1 MTDIYLSH
9 IRIQNFRTFGS
20 FDVEIPAAPGLVI
33 LTGTNGLGKSSFFD
47 AIEWGLTG
55 FIRRFTPYVEK
66 SRFSEGDYLTRRGA
80 EANSHEV
87 ILTFSDGKP
96 IVRSGSTTTP
106 MASIVTQLAQS
117 DRPAINDLGT
127 YLALTHF
134 LGQASQQRFTSRA
147 PQDQWQAL
155 KGPSGMERL
164 EQVRAGL
171 RGRATTVAFTRRVDD
186 EKSAVSEIERQIAEW
201 QGWRAR
207 LDRLRQA
214 ARATGA
220 LATEEIA
227 YRANLLEIE
236 LIPKLREPVVP
247 ISGETLSQHLAR
259 LGDRIAQAIHEATE
273 REGLLKGLEGIVTQF
288 AAASARARAD
298 HPVLVRAQED
308 FNNSLQAL
316 TESNSRAQAA
326 EAALEAQNKV
336 IGAIEQKIA
345 ILESAR
351 ADLSQRSELAAQI
364 DEAQAELSDL
374 LVIIAEHRAAL
385 TVAEAVV
392 RKHSDAESEVARLRN
407 IAQRTRGCV
416 ESYSTLLSLEAAA
429 ATNANILEVAEQDAS
444 VAEKDLEPLVVENG
458 LLNEQINRAVDALAE
473 GERHADAVS
482 AAVANIASH
491 LHEHDTNCPV
501 CRTSFEPGQLKLVA
515 SEAARSIDSR
525 LAESASEIE
534 RLRSEAAIIEGQIY
548 ELQEIIGALPQLE
561 YTLEDS
567 REAALT
573 LRSALTRELGIGA
586 DEDLGV
592 VTKARDQYARAALAE
607 AVSALEVLAAPGAES
622 AAQRITIAAELEE
635 RRDQV
640 NLVSSR
646 LSSLRSA
653 DQDCLERITA
663 RGMAGASIESLNAN
677 LSTQR
682 KSLEAARSQSALLA
696 DSASTMKSQL
706 SNLRD
711 ALASNE
717 RTLSEINSA
726 RVEAE
731 ATAAQLADRW
741 SEAGVEGIPRQV
753 ILDRYVSARRED
765 LITLRML
772 SDRLQELGQENQDV
786 LLQGEINEV
795 IEAMRAAGGERGLA
809 NSETYLEELRG
820 KEAEA
825 RAALKLTTEARKAV
839 VSFTEQ
845 LKTRAE
851 NYSAQ
856 VLAPLNGVIDDFNG
870 AMLSTP
876 GESIQF
882 RADHRVD
889 ATSFGMSLRSRQQ
902 PVTLLAN
909 QKDLPPQVV
918 LSEGQLAANG
928 FSILCAAS
936 IAYPWSRWRALLL
949 DDPLQHND
957 IIHTAAFIDV
967 MRNMVELQG
976 YQLIISSH
984 DRGESDFI
992 ARKFDAAGLA
1002 CSRIDL
1008 TAPSDKGVIYE
1019 GPEHNQ
1025 AAKRAMQK
1033 LNGSAQITA

>member
-227 YRANLLEIE
+227 DRANLLEIE

-273 REGLLKGLEGIVTQF
+273 REGLLKGLEDIVTQF

-364 DEAQAELSDL
+364 DEAQAELSGL

-416 ESYSTLLSLEAAA
+416 ESYSTLLSLEAEA
-429 ATNANILEVAEQDAS
+429 ATNANILE
-444 VAEKDLEPLVVENG
+444 
-458 LLNEQINRAVDALAE
+458 
-473 GERHADAVS
+473 
-482 AAVANIASH
+482 
-491 LHEHDTNCPV
+491 
-501 CRTSFEPGQLKLVA
+501 
-515 SEAARSIDSR
+515 
-525 LAESASEIE
+525 
-534 RLRSEAAIIEGQIY
+534 LRSK
-548 ELQEIIGALPQLE
+548 
-561 YTLEDS
+561 
-567 REAALT
+567 T
-573 LRSALTRELGIGA
+573 LRL
-586 DEDLGV
+586 
-592 VTKARDQYARAALAE
+592 
-607 AVSALEVLAAPGAES
+607 
-622 AAQRITIAAELEE
+622 QR
-635 RRDQV
+635 
-640 NLVSSR
+640 
-646 LSSLRSA
+646 
-653 DQDCLERITA
+653 RI
-663 RGMAGASIESLNAN
+663 LN
-677 LSTQR
+677 
-682 KSLEAARSQSALLA
+682 
-696 DSASTMKSQL
+696 
-706 SNLRD
+706 
-711 ALASNE
+711 
-717 RTLSEINSA
+717 
-726 RVEAE
+726 
-731 ATAAQLADRW
+731 
-741 SEAGVEGIPRQV
+741 P
-753 ILDRYVSARRED
+753 
-765 LITLRML
+765 
-772 SDRLQELGQENQDV
+772 
-786 LLQGEINEV
+786 
-795 IEAMRAAGGERGLA
+795 
-809 NSETYLEELRG
+809 
-820 KEAEA
+820 
-825 RAALKLTTEARKAV
+825 
-839 VSFTEQ
+839 
-845 LKTRAE
+845 
-851 NYSAQ
+851 
-856 VLAPLNGVIDDFNG
+856 
-870 AMLSTP
+870 
-876 GESIQF
+876 
-882 RADHRVD
+882 
-889 ATSFGMSLRSRQQ
+889 
-902 PVTLLAN
+902 
-909 QKDLPPQVV
+909 
-918 LSEGQLAANG
+918 
-928 FSILCAAS
+928 
-936 IAYPWSRWRALLL
+936 
-949 DDPLQHND
+949 
-957 IIHTAAFIDV
+957 
-967 MRNMVELQG
+967 
-976 YQLIISSH
+976 
-984 DRGESDFI
+984 
-992 ARKFDAAGLA
+992 
-1002 CSRIDL
+1002 
-1008 TAPSDKGVIYE
+1008 
-1019 GPEHNQ
+1019 
-1025 AAKRAMQK
+1025 
-1033 LNGSAQITA
+1033 